1 MSHHHCLGGLWKRY
15 TIDLKG
21 LHMKVQ
27 RSPLTYLSTGCS
39 HQDISL
45 PNRQYWRP
53 YSTPITHRTHTGK
66 IDFKTTVSAYTLD
79 VYNFMLIS
87 SKNETI
93 FRKETQDLSLESA
106 RCIQGTP
113 PLNSLA
119 VASGFLKYPEM
130 EKRRRGRKIVL
141 EYMWICIWMYM
152 MYMFDPCWHML
163 AQFEYIRRAKLKG
176 VTNICSHKLRH
187 QQAATSRSSIFFGQ
201 GSLHDSIAAHDNF
214 ANCPHSAD
222 KSHRSTW
229 ETVQL
234 YDMSSI
240 PRNKRNKHANMVGT
254 CFFTS
259 SGVLV
264 ANRVSVHPV
273 VPVFGF
279 PDQWPPNIPTSGGG

>member
-1 MSHHHCLGGLWKRY
+1 MCIILCWF
-15 TIDLKG
+15 
-21 LHMKVQ
+21 
-27 RSPLTYLSTGCS
+27 P
-39 HQDISL
+39 
-45 PNRQYWRP
+45 
-53 YSTPITHRTHTGK
+53 
-66 IDFKTTVSAYTLD
+66 
-79 VYNFMLIS
+79 

-163 AQFEYIRRAKLKG
+163 AQFEYVRRAKLNG
-176 VTNICSHKLRH
+176 VTNICSHKPRH

-214 ANCPHSAD
+214 ANCPQSAD
-222 KSHRSTW
+222 KSYRSTW
-229 ETVQL
+229 EKKKETE
-234 YDMSSI
+234 
-240 PRNKRNKHANMVGT
+240 RNSTTIWFMIYLPFPGTKGIKTHMVGT
-254 CFFTS
+254 CFLTS